1 MHIGAT
7 EVIIILVLFFLL
19 FGAKKL
25 PDAARSL
32 AKSMKIFK
40 KEIHSVSDEFEVES
54 EQKQDKNGDAEGPGK
69 PQ

>member
-7 EVIIILVLFFLL
+7 EIIVVLVLFFLL

-32 AKSMKIFK
+32 AKSLKIFK
-40 KEIHSVSDEFEVES
+40 HEMKNISEELDSTEENGKEKEE
-54 EQKQDKNGDAEGPGK
+54 
-69 PQ
+69 

>member
-7 EVIIILVLFFLL
+7 EIIVVLVLFFLL

-32 AKSMKIFK
+32 ARSLKIFK
-40 KEIHSVSDEFEVES
+40 HEMKNISEELDSTEENGKEKEE
-54 EQKQDKNGDAEGPGK
+54 
-69 PQ
+69 

>member
-7 EVIIILVLFFLL
+7 EIIVVLVLFFLL

-32 AKSMKIFK
+32 AKSLKIFK
-40 KEIHSVSDEFEVES
+40 HEMRNISEELDSTEENGKEKGE
-54 EQKQDKNGDAEGPGK
+54 
-69 PQ
+69 

>member
-7 EVIIILVLFFLL
+7 EIIVVLVLFFLL

-32 AKSMKIFK
+32 AKSLKIFK
-40 KEIHSVSDEFEVES
+40 HEMKNISEELDSTEENGKEKGE
-54 EQKQDKNGDAEGPGK
+54 
-69 PQ
+69 